1 LIPNDT
7 RLFDKDNWNIPGNY
21 NSSNLPS
28 YQWTVHSAIIIFLVA
43 YHAGV
48 GPLSWTVMIEI
59 IPCRTP
65 IEAGVAAVSSCWW
78 AFSLAFSMTLIHVIG
93 ESTPI
98 GLPGLC
104 AIYAVVACLLYA
116 FILQAVPP
124 SKKTHNR
131 SLCQIERYFDT
142 KYSPSNEE
150 ESHNDNSE
158 LGCSGIKINL
168 KKNDL
173 TSVTSDVEER
183 KSSTST

>member
-1 LIPNDT
+1 
-7 RLFDKDNWNIPGNY
+7 
-21 NSSNLPS
+21 
-28 YQWTVHSAIIIFLVA
+28 
-43 YHAGV
+43 
-48 GPLSWTVMIEI
+48 M
-59 IPCRTP
+59 
-65 IEAGVAAVSSCWW
+65 
-78 AFSLAFSMTLIHVIG
+78 HVVG

-131 SLCQIERYFDT
+131 SLCQIERYFDM

-150 ESHNDNSE
+150 ESSTADSE
-158 LGCSGIKINL
+158 LGNSGIKINL

-173 TSVTSDVEER
+173 TSVTTDVEER
-183 KSSTST
+183 QSSTST